1 MGARYVSGRR
11 FTASIAGIRW
21 ELQVGHADTARLC
34 TPYADGSDGSSHGD
48 EPLERIVTDA
58 AAIEAE
64 RRRADAAVAWPDGY
78 LESLAVLRQMAER
91 APVHG
96 AVLVHAA
103 AIACPEGAYLICA
116 PSGTGK
122 STQVRFWRR
131 AFVGDVRV
139 VNGDKPFVRLPGSG
153 LSAGGAPLPL
163 VCGSP
168 WAGKEGWHENVQVPL
183 RGVCLLERA
192 GAAGRFVRRLSRSET
207 LDGLVRFAYM
217 PRADSSALVAALDV
231 LGAVAQAVPVVRA
244 ACDMSVEA
252 AVMVREA
259 LRGAADAHGSQ

>member
-1 MGARYVSGRR
+1 M
-11 FTASIAGIRW
+11 
-21 ELQVGHADTARLC
+21 
-34 TPYADGSDGSSHGD
+34 
-48 EPLERIVTDA
+48 TDA

-64 RRRADAAVAWPDGY
+64 RRRAEASVAWPDGY

-91 APVHG
+91 APAYG

-122 STQVRFWRR
+122 STQVRFWQR
-131 AFVGDVRV
+131 AFADDVRV
-139 VNGDKPFVRLPGSG
+139 VNGDKPFVRLRGSG
-153 LSAGGAPLPL
+153 LPAVGGSPPL
-163 VCGSP
+163 VYGSP

-183 RGVCLLERA
+183 RGICLLERA
-192 GAAGRFVRRLSRSET
+192 GAAGRCVRHLSCSEA

-231 LGAVAQAVPVVRA
+231 LGAVAQAVPAVRA

-252 AVMVREA
+252 AVMVREV
-259 LRGAADAHGSQ
+259 LRGAADAHGRNDACDHMGG